1 VPAAKRAGRYLY
13 SWSDVL
19 ALRSIVYLRQ
29 EKSLPKIRGA
39 VDRLRALEADEWGHL
54 ATYQL
59 VSTPKTIVV
68 RTPSGQLLDLEQQP
82 GTVLEE
88 VLMADV
94 LEPFETREGNVVPAM
109 RAPRPHLVIDP
120 HLLGGYPVIAGSRV
134 PFDLVAG
141 LAEEGAKPAE
151 IVHMFPS
158 VNRRAIRDAREFARQ
173 VAQVAA

>member
-1 VPAAKRAGRYLY
+1 MPTAKRAGRYLY
-13 SWSDVL
+13 SWSDIV

-29 EKSLPKIRGA
+29 EKSLHKIRRA
-39 VDRLRALEADEWGHL
+39 VATLRGLEAAEWEHL
-54 ATYQL
+54 ARYQL
-59 VSTPKTIVV
+59 VSTPTTIVV
-68 RTPSGQLLDLEQQP
+68 KTPSGQLLDLEHRP

-94 LEPFETREGNVVPAM
+94 LEPFETREGTVVPAM

-141 LAEEGAKPAE
+141 LADDGAKPGE
-151 IVHMFPS
+151 IVEMFPS
-158 VNRRAIRDAREFARQ
+158 VNKRAIRDAREFAHQ
-173 VAQVAA
+173 VARVAA